1 MSRALFEIQPI
12 ARFGGVNTTIRRPR
26 EIACF
31 SYDQERRFSLGDAS
45 MAYYYP
51 PNLPADLNIGFD
63 TFQKLDDS
71 ADEHLDALLE
81 TIMAMEKETGKKC
94 ETDVITWRGMMT
106 KIRDEYNMLS
116 RNIVRNTT
124 LNASSQD
131 QSIVLTSHAM
141 LSTRF
146 IEEHN
151 AYKNQQKHIQKNQR
165 MPPGMA
171 SQELMMYWGYKFEAL
186 SVLRKPWDE
195 TSRAEIEGRQ
205 DEVVNNSAQYCSV
218 VKTGMGHVRM
228 VLGGEVDAV
237 WDCKPVLKEH
247 PIHWVELKT
256 SAEIRNDRDMVK
268 YERKLLKFWAQS
280 FLLGVPKII
289 VGFRDQQGIVRRLEE
304 LDTASIPGK
313 VKSVGRGSWD
323 GNICI
328 NFAAGFLDWL
338 KQVVQGEGVWR
349 IRKLEK
355 SHVIEVFK
363 IEETGHGD
371 ILSSSF
377 KSWRESLGRTTDDS
391 SEHPPAQ
398 SM

>member
-106 KIRDEYNMLS
+106 KI
-116 RNIVRNTT
+116 
-124 LNASSQD
+124 
-131 QSIVLTSHAM
+131 LTAPFDM
-141 LSTRF
+141 MNGFEMNVTCFQGTMF

-377 KSWRESLGRTTDDS
+377 KSWRESPGRTTDDS
-391 SEHPPAQ
+391 SELPPAQ